1 MSEDVAVR
9 IAEAVESIRDA
20 IAAIEAFIIVFGIVF
35 GLILLFCII
44 TKD

>member
-1 MSEDVAVR
+1 MTEDVAIR
-9 IAEAVESIRDA
+9 IAEAVENIRDA

-35 GLILLFCII
+35 GIILLFYLI